1 MAKGSASPGHGHGA
15 APDTKIIGHT
25 MAGHTPHRADRRDPT
40 RGHQG
45 LPTGPW
51 RHGVPAP
58 AAGPRTPRT
67 GYARVMDDHGI
78 LPPVGRTGACHTQR
92 GDPTPVNGTLTTRT
106 REPQGPPDQDPPES
120 GT

>member
-1 MAKGSASPGHGHGA
+1 MTWVGDITCIPTWQRGPPRPATVTGLA

-92 GDPTPVNGTLTTRT
+92 GDRPLST
-106 REPQGPPDQDPPES
+106 GP
-120 GT
+120 